1 MQVYKELSSYLTPI
15 YFSLQLPQL
24 FLIMFPFHFFLN
36 YPAETS
42 LSSVSVATCA
52 RLWGHT
58 LDMGNLT
65 VATPSVKDGFP
76 AQQLSI
82 AKRSWVQRRNGE
94 HLLLLS
100 EILVGLTSVCN
111 QSCSEQMTIATR
123 SFQKTAFHSVSPY
136 PLAFVFF

>member
-1 MQVYKELSSYLTPI
+1 MQFYKELSSYLTPI

-65 VATPSVKDGFP
+65 VATPSVKDGSSSP
-76 AQQLSI
+76 AVINCQ
-82 AKRSWVQRRNGE
+82 
-94 HLLLLS
+94 
-100 EILVGLTSVCN
+100 EIMGTEKEWRAS
-111 QSCSEQMTIATR
+111 A
-123 SFQKTAFHSVSPY
+123 SPE
-136 PLAFVFF
+136 